1 MAVSGETMNKGGR
14 KGSPVHKAKKRG
26 KEEAQGSLQLGKW
39 DFPNGNCHVMD
50 PFLGKYFMRLRTFT
64 VGFYL

>member
-26 KEEAQGSLQLGKW
+26 KEEEKTRVKEEW
-39 DFPNGNCHVMD
+39 
-50 PFLGKYFMRLRTFT
+50 R
-64 VGFYL
+64 